1 MDMSL
6 VNQAA
11 AMQAASRQQSA
22 ELLMVKA
29 ANDMQQQA
37 VNMLQEGLK
46 NAKAMPAPGTGNV
59 VDKSA

>member
-6 VNQAA
+6 VSQALG
-11 AMQAASRQQSA
+11 MQAAQRQESA

-37 VNMLQEGLK
+37 INMLQKGLQ
-46 NAKAMPAPGTGNV
+46 NAKAMPAPGTGAR

>member
-6 VNQAA
+6 VTQALG
-11 AMQAASRQQSA
+11 MQAAQRQQSA

-37 VNMLQEGLK
+37 INMLQEGLQ
-46 NAKAMPAPGTGNV
+46 NAKAMPAPGTGTV